1 MLHKK
6 GVHFFWSRLLL
17 ELDLNHFM
25 RVSIA
30 QDAQFKHPFSDG
42 NVAPAAS
49 RGSWPRR
56 AGQHV
61 PGRWCTLDS
70 LDCANLHIIRRRLQ
84 YDPMAWTGVHQGR
97 VEGKGYGQA
106 KKTRNVSIN
115 STYYLLIIC
124 GVAFSNLLHGLDLKL
139 WEPFA
144 PWFICFP

>member
-6 GVHFFWSRLLL
+6 GVHFFKSRFSL
-17 ELDLNHFM
+17 ELDPNHFV

-30 QDAQFKHPFSDG
+30 QDEQFKYPFSDG

-49 RGSWPRR
+49 RGSWTRR
-56 AGQHV
+56 ASQHV
-61 PGRWCTLDS
+61 PGRWSTLDS
-70 LDCANLHIIRRRLQ
+70 LDCAKLHIIRHRIQ
-84 YDPMAWTGVHQGR
+84 HDPMAWPSIHQGR

-124 GVAFSNLLHGLDLKL
+124 GVAIRN
-139 WEPFA
+139 
-144 PWFICFP
+144 